1 MTDTTTSPRPD
12 TPTGTPPGT
21 ISWHDEQVLLGVRV
35 RAFFFDPQ
43 LVDARGDWVARL
55 LPVLSPA
62 LPMPQSL
69 HHDGERGS
77 YKVGDLQAL
86 PDAVLVHGNGVL
98 CVSHRHADKLPHDPE
113 RWVRQLRIDLMLQA
127 IVTAMAVSGQ
137 RQQPTVALLRCHN
150 ALYQFDP
157 GPPVLECLAT
167 SIGAAKRYAG
177 VSGSITPQQLA
188 AFCEPRLRELQAPP
202 GDAAAPRTQC
212 DSNPFA
218 DTTPSDEA
226 SVGA

>member
-1 MTDTTTSPRPD
+1 MSDTKTS
-12 TPTGTPPGT
+12 TLT
-21 ISWHDEQVLLGVRV
+21 WHDEQVLLGVRV

-43 LVDARGDWVARL
+43 LVDARGDWIARL

-62 LPMPQSL
+62 LPLPQSL
-69 HHDGERGS
+69 HRDGERGS
-77 YKVGDLQAL
+77 YVVGDLQAL
-86 PDAVLVHGNGVL
+86 PDTVLAHGNGVL
-98 CVSHRHADKLPHDPE
+98 CVSHRHADKLPHDPD

-127 IVTAMAVSGQ
+127 IVAAMAVSGQ
-137 RQQPTVALLRCHN
+137 RQQPTAALLRCQN

-167 SIGAAKRYAG
+167 SIAAAKRYCGAAG
-177 VSGSITPQQLA
+177 PISPQQLA
-188 AFCEPRLRELQAPP
+188 AFCEPRLRELPAPP
-202 GDAAAPRTQC
+202 GDALVSRAQC
-212 DSNPFA
+212 ENPFA